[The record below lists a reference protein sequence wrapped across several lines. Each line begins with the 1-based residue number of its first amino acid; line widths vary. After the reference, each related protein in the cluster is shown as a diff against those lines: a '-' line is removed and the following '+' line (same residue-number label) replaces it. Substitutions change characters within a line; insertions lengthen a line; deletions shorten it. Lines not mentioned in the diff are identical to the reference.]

1 MGTIDSHI
9 ENSQSLR
16 WMGTAAPE
24 TLKPMENQYPWQPE
38 GPVRS
43 AGTFDV
49 KVSAHSHHTQK
60 KENSLSLN
68 Q

>member
-1 MGTIDSHI
+1 
-9 ENSQSLR
+9 
-16 WMGTAAPE
+16 MGTAAPE

>member
-1 MGTIDSHI
+1 
-9 ENSQSLR
+9 
-16 WMGTAAPE
+16 MGTAAPE
-24 TLKPMENQYPWQPE
+24 TSEPGENQYPRQPE

-49 KVSAHSHHTQK
+49 KVSAHSHHIQE
-60 KENSLSLN
+60 KENSLLLN